1 VGHMV
6 GKDLY
11 KRLGKKVDNLTIRA
25 PWNDA
30 FFDILKSLYSEKE
43 AEVVIKMP
51 YALSSLDR
59 IQKTSK
65 ISRTDLERVLDQ
77 LCIKGLVIDL
87 DVDGTRHFMPSPM
100 IIGIFEFTMMRT
112 GDNLD
117 SKGWAKHFHD
127 YMSEGSMYK
136 SNFDKG
142 QQISLMRTVPHDDSV
157 RPSSYAEILDYERA
171 ASIVRSNDTFSLG
184 LCSCRHEK
192 SHVNEKHCDM
202 PMDNCA
208 AFGYAAD
215 YLIRNNLAKEV
226 SKEQMMDNLD
236 RSRDLGLVLN
246 ADNVQNNV
254 TFMCHCCGCCCNVL
268 RGLNIHG
275 YANVVVT
282 SSFIADVEYNECI
295 GCGKCAK
302 ACPISAI
309 EMQVVEG
316 AGENLPKQ
324 QKKKKKQKPVIDK
337 DICIG
342 CGVCSLSCK
351 PFALSLI
358 KREQRVIHPETTFK
372 RVVLLTLERGTLQ
385 NQILDNP
392 NSSSQA
398 FMRGLIGAFLKLPPI
413 KKTLM
418 SDMFRS
424 TFLKSMETGIKLQG
438 KEWMTKL

>member
-1 VGHMV
+1 MGHMA

-11 KRLGKKVDNLTIRA
+11 KKLGNKIDNLTIKA

-30 FFDILKSLYSEKE
+30 FFNILKSLYSEKE
-43 AEVVIKMP
+43 AEVIIKMP
-51 YALSSLDR
+51 YSMSSLDR
-59 IQKTSK
+59 IHKTTK
-65 ISRTDLERVLDQ
+65 INRAVLEQILDQ
-77 LCIKGLVIDL
+77 LCEKGLVIDL
-87 DVDGTRHFMPSPM
+87 DIDGVRHFMPSPM

-112 GDNLD
+112 GKNLD
-117 SKGWAKHFHD
+117 SKGWAELFHK
-127 YMSEGSMYK
+127 YMSEGGMYK
-136 SNFDKG
+136 ANFARG
-142 QQISLMRTVPHDDSV
+142 QQVSLMRTVPHDDSI
-157 RPSSYAEILDYERA
+157 RPSSYVEILDYEKA
-171 ASIVRSNDTFSLG
+171 ASIVRSNDKFSLG
-184 LCSCRHEK
+184 ICSCRHEK
-192 SHVNEKHCDM
+192 SHVNEKHCDS

-226 SKEQMMDNLD
+226 SREQMLDNLD
-236 RSRDLGLVLN
+236 RSRDLGLVMN

-275 YANVVVT
+275 YSNVVVT
-282 SSFIADVEYNECI
+282 SSFIANVEYAECI

-302 ACPISAI
+302 ACPIGAI
-309 EMQVVEG
+309 EMKIVEDSG
-316 AGENLPKQ
+316 DEFPKQ
-324 QKKKKKQKPVIDK
+324 EKRKKKMKPVIDK
-337 DICIG
+337 GICIG

-358 KREQRVIHPETTFK
+358 KRKQRVIHPETTFE
-372 RVVLLTLERGTLQ
+372 RVVLQTLERGTLQ

-392 NSSSQA
+392 NSFSQA
-398 FMRGLIGAFLKLPPI
+398 FMRGFIGAFLKLPPV

-438 KEWMTKL
+438 KGWMTKL